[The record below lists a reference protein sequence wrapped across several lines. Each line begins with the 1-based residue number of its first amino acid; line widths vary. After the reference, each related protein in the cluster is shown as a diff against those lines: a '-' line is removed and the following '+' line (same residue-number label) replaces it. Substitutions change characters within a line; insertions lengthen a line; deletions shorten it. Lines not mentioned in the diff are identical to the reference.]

1 MPSYDFKTL
10 SPIDFEVLSR
20 DLLQEE
26 LALTLQSFTSGRD
39 GGVDF
44 RYARDATGDIIVQC
58 KHYAESGYDSLLH
71 TLEKTELPKIRK
83 LAPKR
88 YLLTTSVPLTPG
100 RKNEIRRTLNPHIA
114 TTDDIYG
121 KDDVN
126 NLLGKFPPI
135 ERKTIKLWLFSL
147 PLLEDVL
154 HASIRNISRAELQRM
169 RERAK
174 LYVQNESFDQAVGI
188 LDAHNFCV
196 IAGHPGI
203 GKTILAEMLV
213 LHYSRVGYEIV
224 KVTHDIA
231 EAWDLNNTESKRLF
245 YYDDFLGQSSV
256 TEKLRKNEDQRILDF
271 VHAVRS
277 TPHTKLIMTTREHIL
292 QQAYQEYEKLNRQR
306 LSDQKCVVDLT
317 KYTRLNRAR
326 ILYNH
331 IYFSDLP
338 SHYRSALLSDRTYL
352 DIVDHP
358 NYSPR
363 IMQLLTE
370 SVRLRGVA
378 VTDYAA
384 LFVKSLDNPLLV
396 WEQAFERSLSQ
407 AARNLLMVLAT
418 LPHECFTKDL
428 ETAYHAYNLDYAKA
442 YAATIS
448 PQDYRAAL
456 KELDGD
462 FLKYDA
468 QELGCVARFTNPSA
482 ADYVRQ
488 YIAAS
493 PAELNILLNSI
504 QFYEQLSVIWSWSA
518 THQEVIDVV
527 KTDPGPFL
535 AIMRRLL
542 TAQPCRIITV
552 RRGRSERK
560 EHWPHSLEER
570 IDLLAEMSLDT
581 SASLL
586 TVVHEAIPLVE
597 WRLANNEFDRRALV
611 DLVATLD
618 RIDDPLHRE
627 WIDKKTPSFIDALI
641 EGPRWADDLRPLCSL
656 VKEKPEMFTEALV
669 ERVARA
675 VESVADS
682 IWSDSYQLD
691 AESLREE
698 AEALEALSRIV
709 PAEVADVVCNLREC
723 ANEKDEQSSSDDDR
737 LEYSS
742 SSSSDTEHIS
752 DEDIDSL
759 FATLTMRT
767 QGPQEGSVYGAPAA
781 RQR

>member
-1 MPSYDFKTL
+1 MPNYDFKTL
-10 SPIDFEVLSR
+10 SPVDFEILSR

-26 LALTLQSFTSGRD
+26 LALTLQSFKSGRD

-44 RYARDATGDIIVQC
+44 RYSRNPTGDIVIQC

-71 TLEKTELPKIRK
+71 TLKKTELPKIRK
-83 LAPKR
+83 LSPKR
-88 YLLTTSVPLTPG
+88 YLLTTSVPLTPN
-100 RKNEIRRTLNPHIA
+100 RKDEIRRSLEPYIT

-121 KDDVN
+121 KSDLN
-126 NLLGKFPPI
+126 NLLGKFTAI

-147 PLLEDVL
+147 PLLEEVL

-174 LYVQNESFDQAVGI
+174 LYVQNDSFDQSVGI
-188 LDAHNFCV
+188 LDTHNFCV

-213 LHYSRVGYEIV
+213 LHYSRIGYEIV

-231 EAWDLNNTESKRLF
+231 EAWDLNSAESKRLF

-271 VHAVRS
+271 VHAVRN

-292 QQAYQEYEKLNRQR
+292 QQAYQEYEKLNRER
-306 LSDQKCVVDLT
+306 FSDQKSVVDLT
-317 KYTRLNRAR
+317 KYTRMNRAR

-338 SHYRSALLSDRTYL
+338 SHYRAALLSDRTYL
-352 DIVDHP
+352 AIVDHL

-370 SVRLRGVA
+370 SARLRGVA
-378 VTDYAA
+378 VSDYAA
-384 LFVKSLDNPLLV
+384 FFVKSLDNPLLV

-418 LPHECFTKDL
+418 LPHECFTDDL
-428 ETAYHAYNLDYAKA
+428 ETAYHAYNLGYAKA
-442 YAATIS
+442 FAAPIS

-468 QELGCVARFTNPSA
+468 QELGVVARFTNPSA
-482 ADYVRQ
+482 ADYVREH
-488 YIAAS
+488 IAMS
-493 PAELNILLNSI
+493 PAELHLLLNSI
-504 QFYEQLSVIWSWSA
+504 RFYEQLSIIWSWTS
-518 THQEVIDVV
+518 THQEIIRLVTEDLNLYS
-527 KTDPGPFL
+527 G
-535 AIMRRLL
+535 IMHRLL
-542 TAQPCRIITV
+542 TAQPCRLITV
-552 RRGRSERK
+552 RRGQNEKK

-570 IDLLAEMSLDT
+570 IDLLAEIALST
-581 SASLL
+581 SATLL
-586 TVVHEAIPLVE
+586 SIVREAMPLVDS
-597 WRLANNEFDRRALV
+597 RLANDEFNRRGLA
-611 DLVATLD
+611 DLLATLD
-618 RIDDPLHRE
+618 RIDDPSHRK
-627 WIDKKTPSFIDALI
+627 WIDPKIPTFIDALI
-641 EGPRWADDLRPLCSL
+641 EGPRWADDLRPLCNL
-656 VKEKPEMFTEALV
+656 VKEQPEMFTETLV
-669 ERVARA
+669 KRVARA
-675 VESVADS
+675 VESVAED
-682 IWSDSYQLD
+682 IWSDSDQLD
-691 AESLREE
+691 AENLREE
-698 AEALEALSRIV
+698 AEALESLSQIV
-709 PAEVADVVCNLREC
+709 PADVDNVICNLREC
-723 ANEKDEQSSSDDDR
+723 ADERDEQTPDDDDR

-742 SSSSDTEHIS
+742 SSSSDAEHVS

-759 FATLTMRT
+759 FATLTMKT
-767 QGPQEGSVYGAPAA
+767 
-781 RQR
+781 